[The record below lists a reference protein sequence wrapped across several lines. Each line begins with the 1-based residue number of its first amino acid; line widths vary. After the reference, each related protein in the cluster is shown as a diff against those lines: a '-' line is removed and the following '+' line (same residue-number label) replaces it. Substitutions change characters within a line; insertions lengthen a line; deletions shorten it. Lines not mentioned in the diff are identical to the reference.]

1 MKASLDQFE
10 ENIGR
15 ARALSGLADS
25 LLAITTVALD
35 LTDIYRASLVL
46 AVSALDHFVH
56 EFVRLGMLDVHRGS
70 RPATDAHLSFKVPL
84 AAARIGINNSA
95 QDDWLDETVREAH
108 SWLSF
113 QHPDKIADAIRLVSA
128 VKLWDGVAKEIGS
141 DAKAV
146 KVRLA
151 AIVDRRNKIAHE
163 ADMDPTN
170 PGHRWPIDGALVE
183 DALSYIAS
191 LVHAIYKSAV

>member
-10 ENIGR
+10 ENMGR

-25 LLAITTVALD
+25 LLAITTVAVD
-35 LTDIYRASLVL
+35 LTDIYRASVVL
-46 AVSALDHFVH
+46 GVSALDHFVH
-56 EFVRLGMLDVHRGS
+56 EFVRLGMLEVHRGS

-84 AAARIGINNSA
+84 AAARIGINNSG
-95 QDDWLDETVREAH
+95 QDDWLDETVRETHA
-108 SWLSF
+108 WLSF

-170 PGHRWPIDGALVE
+170 PGHRWPIDGALVR
-183 DALSYIAS
+183 DALDYIAS
-191 LVHAIYKSAV
+191 VVYAIYKSTV